1 MLERVDE
8 REEGQPFAT
17 SMDVRQCCSQH
28 FNPTLFRCVD
38 LLKSVASTFLYLLLT
53 QRQSQKAYVS
63 LSMRISHDKK
73 DTRLVI
79 HTHQSKYEYLGGMEG
94 SSFMLNNSPSSYFY
108 SLAWSHANR
117 TTLGGG
123 RHTDH
128 QLLHLQHLFD
138 ADEHPY
144 WTRPVPMRSAVLR
157 SQLWQQEARRDCPV
171 PPAVHRSG
179 VRRRMRVS
187 WGHSETQGGG
197 THLHGGG
204 EYGSLT
210 GPLRRESSSRLV
222 SVLPGPVLRRAC
234 RDGGGRVFLLLLPC
248 TALWLFSKP

>member
-1 MLERVDE
+1 
-8 REEGQPFAT
+8 
-17 SMDVRQCCSQH
+17 
-28 FNPTLFRCVD
+28 
-38 LLKSVASTFLYLLLT
+38 
-53 QRQSQKAYVS
+53 
-63 LSMRISHDKK
+63 
-73 DTRLVI
+73 
-79 HTHQSKYEYLGGMEG
+79 MEG

-117 TTLGGG
+117 TTLGGR

-138 ADEHPY
+138 ADEHL
-144 WTRPVPMRSAVLR
+144 AVLR
-157 SQLWQQEARRDCPV
+157 SQLSQPEARRDCPV

-197 THLHGGG
+197 AYLHGGG